1 MGVIPPNPEV
11 GSRPQADGFRTD
23 LQAGAVGLPGVLMQ
37 GVATIAP
44 AFAILASFVFTVSLA
59 GIVTPLVYLL
69 AGLVLLLMAI
79 TSSQLAKELPSA
91 AGWYT
96 WIARTLSPQAGFF
109 AGWVFSIW
117 LPPVA
122 ALASGFLA
130 KTVLEPEIEAQ
141 YGVTIPWWLWV
152 VAIVGFV
159 IFLTYR
165 GIAISQRMLLIT
177 GALEIVIMVALA
189 LWGLADP
196 GPGGFSAEPLD
207 PSHFGDA
214 PDPFLA
220 VVFSIFAFSGW
231 EATAPLAEESR
242 NPRRYIGLGMIGS
255 VIILAVYFVLVTWG
269 YLVGIGVDRVDAIPE
284 ASAFPVF
291 TLATRVWGDAWVILL
306 FALLNSAI
314 AVSIACFNGGTRTLY
329 GMGRT
334 GVLPKALAEVSPRRR
349 TPDNAIA
356 VQAGVCALA
365 FLLMI
370 IFGVEDVFFTWALT
384 VTLGLILMFIL
395 ANAGV
400 IRYYLTVQR
409 AQFNP
414 LLHIVLPI
422 VASVAVGYVGY
433 KSVVPLPA
441 APARYAPII
450 LLGWLLIG
458 AALLTWQH
466 VRGNRE
472 WLAKAQ
478 LAMDDTELRETAA
491 EGDSVLQERGAG
503 WHG

>member
-1 MGVIPPNPEV
+1 MGVIPPSGEV
-11 GSRPQADGFRTD
+11 GSRPQTGGFRTD
-23 LQAGAVGLPGVLMQ
+23 LQTGVVGLPGILMQ

-44 AFAILASFVFTVSLA
+44 SFAILASFVFTVSLA
-59 GIVTPLVYLL
+59 GIVTPWAYLL
-69 AGLVLLLMAI
+69 AGSVLLLMAI

-96 WIARTLSPQAGFF
+96 WIARALGPRAGFF
-109 AGWVFSIW
+109 AGWIFSIW

-122 ALASGFLA
+122 AMASGFLA

-159 IFLTYR
+159 TFLTYR
-165 GIAISQRMLLIT
+165 GIAVSQRMLLIT
-177 GALEIVIMVALA
+177 GALEIVIMVVLA
-189 LWGLADP
+189 IWGLADP

-207 PSHFGDA
+207 PSHFRDA

-231 EATAPLAEESR
+231 EATAPLAEESK
-242 NPRRYIGLGMIGS
+242 NPRRYIVLGMIGA
-255 VIILAVYFVLVTWG
+255 VIILAVYFVFVTWG
-269 YLVGIGVDRVDAIPE
+269 YLVGIGVDNVDAIPK

-314 AVSIACFNGGTRTLY
+314 AVAIACFNGGTRTWY

-334 GVLPKALAEVSPRRR
+334 GVLPRALAEVSPTRK
-349 TPDNAIA
+349 TPDKAIA
-356 VQAGVCALA
+356 LQAGVCALA

-370 IFGVEDVFFTWALT
+370 IFGVEEVFFTWALT
-384 VTLGLILMFIL
+384 VTLGLILMYIL

-400 IRYYLTVQR
+400 IRYYLTVRR
-409 AQFNP
+409 AQLHP

-450 LLGWLLIG
+450 LLGWLVAG
-458 AALLTWQH
+458 AALLVWQNAH
-466 VRGNRE
+466 GNRE

-478 LAMDDTELRETAA
+478 LAMDDTELRETAEEA
-491 EGDSVLQERGAG
+491 VTAVNAPSRGSIR
-503 WHG
+503 

>member
-1 MGVIPPNPEV
+1 MGVIPPNGGVE
-11 GSRPQADGFRTD
+11 SRPQTGGFRTD
-23 LQAGAVGLPGVLMQ
+23 LQAGAVGLPGILMQ

-59 GIVTPLVYLL
+59 GIVTPLAYLL

-122 ALASGFLA
+122 VMASGFLA
-130 KTVLEPEIEAQ
+130 KTVLEPEIKAQ

-159 IFLTYR
+159 TFLTYR
-165 GIAISQRMLLIT
+165 GIAISERMLLIT
-177 GALEIVIMVALA
+177 GALEVVIMVALA

-196 GPGGFSAEPLD
+196 GPGGFSAEPLN
-207 PSHFGDA
+207 PGHIGDA
-214 PDPFLA
+214 PDLFLA

-231 EATAPLAEESR
+231 EATAPLAEESK
-242 NPRRYIGLGMIGS
+242 NPRRYIVLGMIGS
-255 VIILAVYFVLVTWG
+255 VLILAVYFVFVTWG
-269 YLVGIGVDRVDAIPE
+269 YLVGIGVDNVDAIPD

-306 FALLNSAI
+306 FALLSSAI
-314 AVSIACFNGGTRTLY
+314 AVSIACFNGGTRTWY
-329 GMGRT
+329 GMART
-334 GVLPKALAEVSPRRR
+334 GVLPKALAEVSPKRK

-370 IFGVEDVFFTWALT
+370 VFGVEDVFFTWALT
-384 VTLGLILMFIL
+384 ITLGLILMYIL
-395 ANAGV
+395 ANVGV
-400 IRYYLTVQR
+400 IRYYLTVRR

-414 LLHIVLPI
+414 LLHLVLPI

-450 LLGWLLIG
+450 LLGWLLVG
-458 AALLTWQH
+458 AGLLVWQNA
-466 VRGNRE
+466 RGNRE

-478 LAMDDTELRETAA
+478 LAMDETTLPEPADLTPTSSRA
-491 EGDSVLQERGAG
+491 
-503 WHG
+503 